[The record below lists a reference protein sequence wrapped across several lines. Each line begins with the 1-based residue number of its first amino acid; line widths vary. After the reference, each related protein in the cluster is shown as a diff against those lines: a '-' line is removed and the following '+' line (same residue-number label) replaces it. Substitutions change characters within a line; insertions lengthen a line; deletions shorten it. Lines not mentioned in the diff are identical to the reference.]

1 MIQAMGLSI
10 LAYLLGSIPTGYIYF
25 KFKEKKDIR
34 FYGSKNIGATNIL
47 RTSGLFPAI
56 IVLILDV
63 TKGLL
68 PAILAKQIIP
78 SSALGLACCFF
89 AVLGHCFPVFLNF
102 RGGKGVA
109 TSCGV
114 LAIYSPIS
122 LLICALLFSLIVVAS
137 KFVSVGSLVASLL
150 IAPLVYFFHE
160 DWRFM
165 IVSLLFTLLIWL
177 RHRDNLK
184 RLWRGEENKLG
195 KKLKVSD

>member
-78 SSALGLACCFF
+78 SSALGL
-89 AVLGHCFPVFLNF
+89 V
-102 RGGKGVA
+102 
-109 TSCGV
+109 
-114 LAIYSPIS
+114 
-122 LLICALLFSLIVVAS
+122 LLFFSLFSAMFS
-137 KFVSVGSLVASLL
+137 CFSQLS
-150 IAPLVYFFHE
+150 
-160 DWRFM
+160 R
-165 IVSLLFTLLIWL
+165 
-177 RHRDNLK
+177 R
-184 RLWRGEENKLG
+184 
-195 KKLKVSD
+195 